1 MFHHVDVS
9 YNYFYIYILCS
20 IIYIIYN
27 IHNIIYIIYN
37 TYVYIYTYVNI
48 YITIT
53 YICTYKKVD
62 IKNIFQNIKIFEILS
77 KYI

>member
-1 MFHHVDVS
+1 M
-9 YNYFYIYILCS
+9 YI
-20 IIYIIYN
+20 
-27 IHNIIYIIYN
+27 H
-37 TYVYIYTYVNI
+37 IYTYVNI

-62 IKNIFQNIKIFEILS
+62 IKNIFQNIKISEILS